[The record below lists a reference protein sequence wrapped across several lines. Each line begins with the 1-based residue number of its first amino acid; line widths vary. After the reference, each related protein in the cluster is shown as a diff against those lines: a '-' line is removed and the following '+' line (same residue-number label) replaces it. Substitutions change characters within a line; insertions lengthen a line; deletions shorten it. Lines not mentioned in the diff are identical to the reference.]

1 MSYTVDPVRI
11 FETKAGVSQLIGA
24 PLTAA
29 IANDQVIYAGVTGKR
44 IRVMGWRAHSNTAA
58 AGYWILKTS
67 SGFAISGPNWSPAN
81 TAPGDI
87 QPIAECGYMET
98 EIGDGLVV
106 DVTTSA
112 TNFTFF
118 IITYTPG
125 TV

>member
-24 PLTAA
+24 PLNA
-29 IANDQVIYAGVTGKR
+29 IIGNNQVIYAGVTGKR

-58 AGYWILKTS
+58 IGSWVLKTS
-67 SGFAISGPNWSPAN
+67 SGFAMGPVSWAPIN
-81 TAPGDI
+81 TAPCDI

-106 DVTTSA
+106 DVAASA
-112 TNFTFF
+112 VNFIFF
-118 IITYTPG
+118 IIVYTPG